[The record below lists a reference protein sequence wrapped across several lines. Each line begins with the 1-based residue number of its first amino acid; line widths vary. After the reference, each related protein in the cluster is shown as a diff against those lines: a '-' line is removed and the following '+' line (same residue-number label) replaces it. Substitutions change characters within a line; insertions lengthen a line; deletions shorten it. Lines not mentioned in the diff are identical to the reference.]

1 LVCSYSLTITWIY
14 CTGDHGLCRPLPLK
28 FYLLGLP
35 FSGKF
40 VRDPLSL
47 SVTLAIILLIIVMQL
62 CIEVRK
68 HSLDKIEQETLEMAI
83 IAQKNLVEAQL
94 HLQQEQH
101 SHLELEIQV
110 EF

>member
-1 LVCSYSLTITWIY
+1 
-14 CTGDHGLCRPLPLK
+14 
-28 FYLLGLP
+28 LP